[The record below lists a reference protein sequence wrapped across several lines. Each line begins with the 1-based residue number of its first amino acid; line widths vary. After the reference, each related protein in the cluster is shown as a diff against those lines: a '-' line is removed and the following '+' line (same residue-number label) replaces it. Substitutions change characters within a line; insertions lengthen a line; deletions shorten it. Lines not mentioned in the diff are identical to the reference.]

1 MKSSV
6 NLDLS
11 RVSNQE
17 LISGVLGLRGE
28 EREMVLSILYHL
40 QEIDTRRLYAEL
52 GYSSLYDYCVRALKY
67 SEASAYRRI
76 TAARCIKENQ
86 SLADLFLRGEVS
98 LTSIAMASK
107 GIKEASIAIE
117 DIAGKSKREVEVLV
131 VAELPQ
137 SAQKPERVKPIV
149 VEREVLPLFAA
160 KTAPK
165 EPAEERYQISFLVSK
180 ETYEQY
186 ETARNKL
193 SNTLGGSLT
202 VERVFETLLGRFL
215 KPQERTSKASSTD
228 SRYISKHLKRAIFKR
243 DQGQCTYVAPNGVR
257 CNERRY
263 LQIDHIIPFALGGET
278 TLSNLRLYC
287 SCHNQYAA
295 RKVFG
300 ELVTF
305 TGEGRNH

>member
-1 MKSSV
+1 MKSGV

-17 LISGVLGLRGE
+17 LISGVLGLRGK
-28 EREMVLSILYHL
+28 EREIVLSILYHL
-40 QEIDTRRLYAEL
+40 QEIDTRRLHAEL
-52 GYSSLYDYCVRALKY
+52 GYSSPYDYCVRALKY
-67 SEASAYRRI
+67 S
-76 TAARCIKENQ
+76 
-86 SLADLFLRGEVS
+86 
-98 LTSIAMASK
+98 
-107 GIKEASIAIE
+107 EASIAIE

-131 VAELPQ
+131 AAELPQ

-165 EPAEERYQISFLVSK
+165 EPAEERYQMSFSVSK

-243 DQGQCTYVAPNGVR
+243 DQGQCTYVAPDGVR

-295 RKVFG
+295 RKIFG